1 MQQIDFNK
9 IIVEV
14 SDRENTHFSVSV
26 LKTDGCCTMGGPLL

>member
-26 LKTDGCCTMGGPLL
+26 LKADGCTMGGPLS